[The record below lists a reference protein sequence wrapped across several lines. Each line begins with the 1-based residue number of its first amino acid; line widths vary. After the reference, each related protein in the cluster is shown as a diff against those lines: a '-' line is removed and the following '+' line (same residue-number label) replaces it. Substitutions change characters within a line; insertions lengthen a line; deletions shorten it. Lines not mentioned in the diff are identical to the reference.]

1 MTRNLETKTNEKLH
15 ADAHES
21 VSVIQNELKRL
32 ERLKEETRVIRSY
45 ANELARRYRISEG
58 TTDLTCIS
66 IDTDAG
72 EETVNINAEGG
83 SILIN
88 IDAEVGSI
96 DLEENENETSI
107 RIDIDAG
114 LDSIEFDTD
123 AVVEPID
130 LDADTK
136 AQAEQLFE
144 EMQIEDDR

>member
-1 MTRNLETKTNEKLH
+1 MTRNLETKTNEELH
-15 ADAHES
+15 TDVYES
-21 VSVIQNELKRL
+21 VSVLQNELKRL

-45 ANELARRYRISEG
+45 ANELARRYRMTEG
-58 TTDLTCIS
+58 TTDIKCIS

-72 EETVNINAEGG
+72 KETVNINAEGG

-88 IDAEVGSI
+88 VDAEVGSI
-96 DLEENENETSI
+96 DLEENENEKSI
-107 RIDIDAG
+107 IIDIDAG

-123 AVVEPID
+123 AVIEPID

>member
-1 MTRNLETKTNEKLH
+1 MSDNVETKTNEQLH
-15 ADAHES
+15 TDVHES
-21 VSVIQNELKRL
+21 VSVLQNELKRL
-32 ERLKEETRVIRSY
+32 KRIQEETRVIRSY

-83 SILIN
+83 SILIKIN
-88 IDAEVGSI
+88 AEVGSI

-114 LDSIEFDTD
+114 LDSIDFDTD

>member
-1 MTRNLETKTNEKLH
+1 MTRNLETKTNEQLH
-15 ADAHES
+15 TDVHES
-21 VSVIQNELKRL
+21 VSVLQNELKRL

-45 ANELARRYRISEG
+45 ANELARRYRMTEG
-58 TTDLTCIS
+58 TTDIKCIS
-66 IDTDAG
+66 INTEAG
-72 EETVNINAEGG
+72 KETVNINAEGG

-88 IDAEVGSI
+88 VDAEVGSI
-96 DLEENENETSI
+96 DLEENENEKSI
-107 RIDIDAG
+107 ILDIDAG

-123 AVVEPID
+123 AVIEPID